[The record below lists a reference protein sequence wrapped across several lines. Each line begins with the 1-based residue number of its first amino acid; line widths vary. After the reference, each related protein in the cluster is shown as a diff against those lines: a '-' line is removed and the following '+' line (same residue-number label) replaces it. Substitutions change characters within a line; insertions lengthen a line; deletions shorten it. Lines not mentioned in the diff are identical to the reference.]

1 MRGLLNYVWN
11 HYTPGEIYVTENGWP
26 TTEILDD
33 EGRLDYLQVSFCNS
47 SKKTV
52 RKN

>member
-11 HYTPGEIYVTENGWP
+11 NYNPGEIYVTENGWP

-33 EGRLDYLQVSFCNS
+33 ESRLDYLQVSLFL
-47 SKKTV
+47 
-52 RKN
+52 